1 MEMRKGLTL
10 VELLVV
16 LAILA
21 AIATSVAVSS
31 ASAVDRGRVDRTIR
45 QGETMREALEREDGL
60 SLTSDLGQIF
70 DVTTTD
76 DASRNAVNLSRLGYL
91 WSPSNRYETAV
102 ENGANATPF
111 SAFKE
116 LPRYRQLAF
125 DFIPT
130 NFTALTGVSAAKAAA
145 LTNAMAKTCGLSSSL
160 GAGWR
165 GPYCRERNVM
175 NADFE
180 LRDGFGGL
188 WECETSPTN
197 FVLVSR
203 GQDREADGVSAN
215 KSWQEED
222 RLFDVGVLKPAT
234 LVVSLKEEP
243 DDLSRLHVFIYE
255 PHVEIA
261 SGASPLAAL
270 SVKTTWVAATNSP
283 SLSATRGISVGERV
297 VFAFAETADKCIPA
311 RPRHVVVKPGVNRL
325 ENLKLV
331 ESAP

>member
-31 ASAVDRGRVDRTIR
+31 ASAVDRGRVERTVR
-45 QGETMREALEREDGL
+45 QGEAMREALERADGL
-60 SLTSDLGQIF
+60 SMTSDLGPIF
-70 DVTTTD
+70 DVTTQD
-76 DASRNAVNLSRLGYL
+76 DALRNAVNLSRLGYL

-102 ENGANATPF
+102 EHGANATPH
-111 SAFKE
+111 SSFKE
-116 LPRYRQLAF
+116 VPRYRLLAF

-130 NFTALTGVSAAKAAA
+130 NFTELTGISAAKAGA
-145 LTNAMAKTCGLSSSL
+145 LTNAMAKTCGLTSSL

-165 GPYCRERNVM
+165 GPYCRERSVM

-188 WECETSPTN
+188 WECVTSPTN

-203 GQDREADGVSAN
+203 GQDREADGISAN

-222 RLFDVGVLKPAT
+222 KLFEVGALQPVT
-234 LVVSLKEEP
+234 LVVSLAEEP
-243 DDLSRLHVFIYE
+243 DNMSRLHVFTYA
-255 PHVEIA
+255 PQVEIA
-261 SGASPLAAL
+261 PGASSSAAL

-283 SLSATRGISVGERV
+283 SLSTTHGISIGERV
-297 VFAFAETADKCIPA
+297 VFVFAETADKCIPA
-311 RPRHVVVKPGVNRL
+311 RPRHVVIKPGVNHL

-331 ESAP
+331 ESVP

>member
-31 ASAVDRGRVDRTIR
+31 ASAVDRGRVDKTIR
-45 QGETMREALEREDGL
+45 QGEAMRDALEREDGL

-70 DVTTTD
+70 DITTTD

-102 ENGANATPF
+102 ENGDNATQISP
-111 SAFKE
+111 FKE
-116 LPRYRQLAF
+116 LPRYRLLPF
-125 DFIPT
+125 EFIPT
-130 NFTALTGVSAAKAAA
+130 NFASLAGISVAKIGA
-145 LTNAMAKTCGLSSSL
+145 LTNAMARTCGLSSSL

-203 GQDREADGVSAN
+203 GQDREADGTSAN

-222 RLFDVGVLKPAT
+222 RLFQVGVLEPAT
-234 LVVSLKEEP
+234 LVVSLAEEP
-243 DDLSRLHVFIYE
+243 DDLMRLHVFVYA
-255 PHVEIA
+255 PQVEIA
-261 SGASPLAAL
+261 PGASTLASL
-270 SVKTTWVAATNSP
+270 SVNTTWVAATNSP
-283 SLSATRGISVGERV
+283 SLSTTRGISVGERV
-297 VFAFAETADKCIPA
+297 VFAFAETVDKCIPA
-311 RPRHVVVKPGVNRL
+311 RPRHVVIKPGVNRL